1 MREALSLLIRA
12 VTLLVLLALVLVALV
27 ADLTL
32 LPFVLL
38 GWPLF
43 PCTAIAVDAA
53 SGGLR
58 RLFGLEDCDQ

>member
-1 MREALSLLIRA
+1 MANALTFLIRLG
-12 VTLLVLLALVLVALV
+12 TLLVLLALVLVAIV
-27 ADLTL
+27 ADVSL

-43 PCTAIAVDAA
+43 PCTSVAVDAA